1 VNQRVKEDTMA
12 MGEHNPNL
20 DIDNLHLT
28 AEEVAAKKAADA
40 AAGIDT
46 DVVNAGVALKDAAVG
61 FGSQLKATVAITNAF
76 ITKAVKEN
84 PALTFGSAAGAGF
97 VVGGGLSAPLTR
109 SLLRVGMK
117 AGGAF
122 LLDAAIKTLTA
133 VATNTSDS
141 TRDSRRATSSEDTLS
156 SETSISNGET
166 T

>member
-1 VNQRVKEDTMA
+1 MA

-20 DIDNLHLT
+20 DLDNLHLT
-28 AEEVAAKKAADA
+28 AEEVAAAKEA
-40 AAGIDT
+40 AARVDT

-76 ITKAVKEN
+76 ITKAVKES
-84 PALTFGSAAGAGF
+84 PALTLGSAAGAGF

-122 LLDAAIKTLTA
+122 LLDAAIKTLSA
-133 VATNTSDS
+133 VATAGNEATSSDS
-141 TRDSRRATSSEDTLS
+141 TRDSRRATSSEDALS
-156 SETSISNGET
+156 SDTSITTGENP
-166 T
+166 